1 MPYQVY
7 VKRRSGRISGEFRLR
22 RDPTPKVGDVITCS
36 IGNDQPIRIKV
47 TAVHWSGQRTP
58 DDNQPIDM
66 VDGDEI
72 GPCSV

>member
-7 VKRRSGRISGEFRLR
+7 VKRRSGRISGEFKLR
-22 RDPTPKVGDVITCS
+22 RDPMPKVGDVITCS

-47 TAVHWSGQRTP
+47 TAVRWSGQSTP
-58 DDNQPIDM
+58 GDNQPIDM

-72 GPCSV
+72 GLRSV